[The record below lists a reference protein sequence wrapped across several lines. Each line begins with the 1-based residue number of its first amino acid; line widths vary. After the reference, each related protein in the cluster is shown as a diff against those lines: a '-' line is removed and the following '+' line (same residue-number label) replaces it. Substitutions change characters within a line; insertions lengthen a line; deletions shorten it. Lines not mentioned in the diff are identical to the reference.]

1 MRLVEFEVNGVLC
14 AVDVD
19 DDPAAVEVVREQLG
33 LTGTKLV
40 CSGGVCG
47 ACTVQVDGEPRVA
60 CLTPAVRLAGRR
72 VTTVEGLA
80 GHPVGRAF
88 AGEDALQCGYCTPGF
103 VVEAAAFFERWRAE
117 HGRSRPGREEIAE
130 ALAGHLCRCGAY
142 ERIFSAVAAACAG
155 AYETDADGGA
165 AVPRAEAPEKVDGSA
180 RYTTDQRPEGLLV
193 GVIIRSPHAHAHVR
207 SLEAGDVPLVP
218 LLPPDGVVRYVGQPV
233 AAVAAPDRASARAA
247 AERVRVRYEVLPAA
261 LDVGRARAG
270 EGPLVYEDKAARKLA
285 PGAGETPQLLP
296 VPWRGNRRGPNAMS
310 RRPATAV
317 RRITQARERSPERV
331 VEGVFTTAAQ
341 THTPL
346 EPHACLARWDEGT
359 LHLEVSTQSVKQ
371 VAVLASERF
380 GVPLERV
387 VARAVHVGGGFGCKM
402 GLTSDIVAAVEL
414 ARLHGAPVRVVLD
427 RDEELTDG
435 GYRPGTRI
443 RLAMAADAAGELSAL
458 AMDVDSD
465 GGVSVGGNAALLAR
479 FMYGKAPRRL
489 RDFDTVTHRPP
500 GAPFR
505 GPGGPT
511 MCWALEQAVD
521 EMAHRL
527 GQDPIALRRRWD
539 GNPKRHALY
548 DLAAAL
554 PAWSG
559 TRGGTGRFRRG
570 VGVAAAN
577 WMYFLDPVTEVEL
590 TVEDG
595 IVVARCAVQDMGT
608 GSRTVLRR
616 AVAEG
621 LGVPEERVRAEVG
634 HSDTVHGPTSG
645 GSRTTPSIVPAAVDA
660 AARLRR
666 ALGAGDGDLSARLDG
681 AHGVRVTG
689 RRTRDHRGYVTPFNL
704 TTGGVAIGRG
714 FTGSVQVAEVEVDTR
729 LGRIRPLRVWSGIAA
744 GRIHEDRL
752 ARSQCEGAV
761 VQGVGYALFEERR
774 TDPATGRVLTD
785 NLEDYRIPGIGDTPE
800 ITVHFHQEGFA
811 HVPGGGVG
819 LGEIAT
825 LPTAAALANAVHDAT
840 GRRPYDMP
848 IRPDRVLEGLA
859 T

>member
-1 MRLVEFEVNGVLC
+1 MEFEVNGARR

-19 DDPAAVEVVREQLG
+19 DDPTAVEVVRDRLG

-40 CSGGVCG
+40 CAGGVCG
-47 ACTVQVDGEPRVA
+47 ACTIQVDGEPRVS
-60 CLTPAVRLAGRR
+60 CLTPAVVLAGRR
-72 VTTVEGLA
+72 VTTAEGLA
-80 GHPVGRAF
+80 DHPMARAF

-103 VVEAAAFFERWRAE
+103 VVEAAAFLERWRAT
-117 HGRSRPGREEIAE
+117 HGRTRPGREQIAD

-142 ERIFSAVAAACAG
+142 EGIFRAVAAACAG
-155 AYETDADGGA
+155 DYDTAPTDGEATP
-165 AVPRAEAPEKVDGSA
+165 AVPRAEAPEKTAGSA
-180 RYTTDQRPEGLLV
+180 RYTTDLRPDGLLE

-207 SLEAGDVPLVP
+207 SLAAGDLPLVP

-247 AERVRVRYEVLPAA
+247 AARVTVDYEVLPAA
-261 LDVGRARAG
+261 LDARQARAG
-270 EGPLVYEDKAARKLA
+270 EGPLVYEDKAARKRA
-285 PGAGETPQLLP
+285 PGSGESPQL
-296 VPWRGNRRGPNAMS
+296 VPARWRGNLRGPSAMS
-310 RRPATAV
+310 KRPATAV
-317 RRITQARERSPERV
+317 RRITEARSRNPERV

-346 EPHACLARWDEGT
+346 EPHACLAQWVDGT
-359 LHLEVSTQSVKQ
+359 LHLEVSTQSIKRT
-371 VAVLASERF
+371 AELAAERF
-380 GVPLERV
+380 GLPVEQV

-402 GLTSDIVAAVEL
+402 GLTSDVVAAVEL

-443 RLAMAADAAGELSAL
+443 RLAMVADASGDLSAL
-458 AMDVDSD
+458 AMDADTD
-465 GGVSVGGNAALLAR
+465 GGVSVGGSVAALAR

-489 RDFDTVTHRPP
+489 RDFDTLTHRPP

-548 DLAAAL
+548 DWAAAL
-554 PAWSG
+554 PVWSG
-559 TRGGTGRFRRG
+559 PRGGTGRFRRG
-570 VGVAAAN
+570 VGIAAAN
-577 WMYFLDPVTEVEL
+577 WLYFLDPVTEVEL

-616 AVAEG
+616 AVAEA
-621 LGVPEERVRAEVG
+621 LGVPEGRVRAEVG
-634 HSDTVHGPTSG
+634 MSDAVHGPTSG
-645 GSRTTPSIVPAAVDA
+645 GSRTTPSIVPAALDA
-660 AARLRR
+660 AARLRD
-666 ALGAGDGDLSARLDG
+666 ALGGGDIAARLDA

-689 RRTRDHRGYVTPFNL
+689 RRPRDRRGFVTPFAL
-704 TTGGVAIGRG
+704 GGIAIGRG

-761 VQGVGYALFEERR
+761 VQGIGYALYEERR
-774 TDPATGRVLTD
+774 TDPATGRVLTE

-800 ITVHFHQEGFA
+800 ITVHFHQEGFE

-819 LGEIAT
+819 LGEIST
-825 LPTAAALANAVHDAT
+825 LPTAACLANAVHDAT
-840 GRRPYDMP
+840 GWRPHDMP
-848 IRPDRVLEGLA
+848 IRPDRLLEGLA

>member
-1 MRLVEFEVNGVLC
+1 MEFEVNGARC
-14 AVDVD
+14 TVDVD
-19 DDPAAVEVVREQLG
+19 DDPAAVEVVRDRLG

-40 CSGGVCG
+40 CAGGVCG
-47 ACTVQVDGEPRVA
+47 ACTIQVDGEPRVS
-60 CLTPAVRLAGRR
+60 CLTPAVRLAGRK
-72 VTTVEGLA
+72 VTTVEGLS

-88 AGEDALQCGYCTPGF
+88 AGEDGLQCGYCTPGF
-103 VVEAAAFFERWRAE
+103 VVEAAAFFERWRAA
-117 HGRSRPGREEIAE
+117 HGRTRPGRDQIAD

-142 ERIFSAVAAACAG
+142 EGILSAVAAACVG
-155 AYETDADGGA
+155 DYDTVPADGEA
-165 AVPRAEAPEKVDGSA
+165 PVPRAEAPEKVDGSA
-180 RYTTDQRPEGLLV
+180 RYTTDQRPEGLLE

-247 AERVRVRYEVLPAA
+247 AERVRVEYEVLPAA
-261 LDVGRARAG
+261 LDVDRARAD
-270 EGPLVYEDKAARKLA
+270 EGPLVYENKAARKLA
-285 PGAGETPQLLP
+285 PGSGEAPQL
-296 VPWRGNRRGPNAMS
+296 VPARWRGNRRGPSSMS
-310 RRPATAV
+310 KRPATAV
-317 RRITQARERSPERV
+317 RRIIEAREHSPERV

-346 EPHACLARWDEGT
+346 EPHACLARWVDGT

-371 VAVLASERF
+371 VAELAAERF
-380 GVPLERV
+380 GVPFERV

-402 GLTSDIVAAVEL
+402 GLTSDVVAAAEL
-414 ARLHGAPVRVVLD
+414 ARLHDAPVRVVLD

-443 RLAMAADAAGELSAL
+443 RLAMAADAAGGLSAL
-458 AMDVDSD
+458 AMDVDTD
-465 GGVSVGGNAALLAR
+465 GGISVGGTVAALAR

-548 DLAAAL
+548 DLAAGL
-554 PAWSG
+554 PVWSG
-559 TRGGTGRFRRG
+559 PRGGTGRFRRG

-577 WMYFLDPVTEVEL
+577 WLYFLDPVTEVEL

-595 IVVARCAVQDMGT
+595 VVVARCAVQDMGT

-616 AVAEG
+616 AVAEA
-621 LGVPEERVRAEVG
+621 LSVPEERVRAEVG

-645 GSRTTPSIVPAAVDA
+645 GSRTTPSIMPAAADA
-660 AARLRR
+660 AERLRDALGGGDVAARLD
-666 ALGAGDGDLSARLDG
+666 A

-689 RRTRDHRGYVTPFNL
+689 RRPRDRRGFVTPLNL
-704 TTGGVAIGRG
+704 TMGGVAIGRG

-729 LGRIRPLRVWSGIAA
+729 LGRIRPLRVWSGVAA
-744 GRIHEDRL
+744 GRIHEERL

-774 TDPATGRVLTD
+774 LDPATGRVLTD

-800 ITVHFHQEGFA
+800 ITVHFHQEGFE

-840 GRRPYDMP
+840 GWRPYDMP
-848 IRPDRVLEGLA
+848 IRPDRLLEGLG

>member
-1 MRLVEFEVNGVLC
+1 MEFEVNGARRAVD
-14 AVDVD
+14 VDVD
-19 DDPAAVEVVREQLG
+19 DDPAAVEVVRDRLG

-47 ACTVQVDGEPRVA
+47 ACTIQVDGEPRVA
-60 CLTPAVRLAGRR
+60 CLTPAVVLAGRR
-72 VTTVEGLA
+72 VTTAEGLA
-80 GHPVGRAF
+80 GHPVARAF

-103 VVEAAAFFERWRAE
+103 VVEAAAFYERWRAT
-117 HGRSRPGREEIAE
+117 HGRTRPGREQIAD

-142 ERIFSAVAAACAG
+142 EGIFRAVAGACAG
-155 AYETDADGGA
+155 AYDTPPTDGEAPT
-165 AVPRAEAPEKVDGSA
+165 VPRAEAPEKTAGAA
-180 RYTTDQRPEGLLV
+180 RYTTDLRPEGLLE

-207 SLEAGDVPLVP
+207 SLEAGDLPLVP

-233 AAVAAPDRASARAA
+233 AAVAAPDRAAARAA
-247 AERVRVRYEVLPAA
+247 AARVTVDYEVLPAA
-261 LDVGRARAG
+261 LDARQARAG
-270 EGPLVYEDKAARKLA
+270 EGPPVYEDKAARKRA
-285 PGAGETPQLLP
+285 PGSGESPQLLP
-296 VPWRGNRRGPNAMS
+296 ARWRGNLRGPSAMS
-310 RRPATAV
+310 KRPATAV
-317 RRITQARERSPERV
+317 RRITEARSRNPERV

-346 EPHACLARWDEGT
+346 EPHACLAQWVDGT
-359 LHLEVSTQSVKQ
+359 LHLEVSTQSVKRT
-371 VAVLASERF
+371 AELAAERF
-380 GVPLERV
+380 GVPVDKV

-402 GLTSDIVAAVEL
+402 GLTSDVVAAVEL

-443 RLAMAADAAGELSAL
+443 RLAMVADASGDLNAL
-458 AMDVDSD
+458 AMDADTD
-465 GGVSVGGNAALLAR
+465 GGISVGGSVASLAR

-489 RDFDTVTHRPP
+489 RDFDTLTHRPP

-548 DLAAAL
+548 DWAAAL
-554 PAWSG
+554 PVWSG
-559 TRGGTGRFRRG
+559 PRGGTGRFRRG

-577 WMYFLDPVTEVEL
+577 WLYFLDPVTEVEL
-590 TVEDG
+590 TVENG
-595 IVVARCAVQDMGT
+595 TVVARCAVQDMGT
-608 GSRTVLRR
+608 GARTVLLR

-621 LGVPEERVRAEVG
+621 LGVPEGRVRAEIG
-634 HSDTVHGPTSG
+634 HSDAVHGPTSG
-645 GSRTTPSIVPAAVDA
+645 GSRTTPSIVPAA
-660 AARLRR
+660 RLRD
-666 ALGAGDGDLSARLDG
+666 ALGGGDITARLDA

-689 RRTRDHRGYVTPFNL
+689 RRRRDRRGYVTPFTL
-704 TTGGVAIGRG
+704 GGIAVGRG

-729 LGRIRPLRVWSGIAA
+729 LGRTRPLRVWSGIAA

-761 VQGVGYALFEERR
+761 VQGIGYALYEERR
-774 TDPATGRVLTD
+774 TDPTTGRVLTD

-800 ITVHFHQEGFA
+800 ITVHFHREGFA

-819 LGEIAT
+819 LGEIST
-825 LPTAAALANAVHDAT
+825 LPTAACLANAVHDAT
-840 GRRPYDMP
+840 GWRPYDMP
-848 IRPDRVLEGLA
+848 IRPDRLLEGLA

>member
-1 MRLVEFEVNGVLC
+1 MEFEVNGTRH

-19 DDPAAVEVVREQLG
+19 DDPTAVEVVRDRLG

-40 CSGGVCG
+40 CAGGVCG
-47 ACTVQVDGEPRVA
+47 ACTIQVDGEPRVS
-60 CLTPAVRLAGRR
+60 CLTPAVGLAGRR

-80 GHPVGRAF
+80 GHPIGRAF

-103 VVEAAAFFERWRAE
+103 VVGAAAFFERWRAT
-117 HGRSRPGREEIAE
+117 HGRTRPGREQIAD

-142 ERIFSAVAAACAG
+142 EGIFDAVAAACAG
-155 AYETDADGGA
+155 DYDNAPTDGQAPA
-165 AVPRAEAPEKVDGSA
+165 APRTEAPEKTDGSA
-180 RYTTDQRPEGLLV
+180 RYTTDLRPEGLLE

-247 AERVRVRYEVLPAA
+247 AARVRVDYEVLPAA
-261 LDVGRARAG
+261 LDARQARTG
-270 EGPLVYEDKAARKLA
+270 EGPPVYEDKAARKRA
-285 PGAGETPQLLP
+285 PGSGETPQL
-296 VPWRGNRRGPNAMS
+296 VPARWRGNLRGPSAMS

-317 RRITQARERSPERV
+317 RRITEARRSTPERV
-331 VEGVFTTAAQ
+331 VEGLYTTAAQ

-346 EPHACLARWDEGT
+346 EPHACLARWSDGT
-359 LHLEVSTQSVKQ
+359 LHLEVSTQSVKRT
-371 VAVLASERF
+371 AELAAERF
-380 GVPLERV
+380 GVPVERV

-443 RLAMAADAAGELSAL
+443 RLAMVADEAGDLSAL
-458 AMDVDSD
+458 AMDADND
-465 GGVSVGGNAALLAR
+465 GGVSIGGTVAALAR

-548 DLAAAL
+548 DRAASL
-554 PAWSG
+554 PVWSG
-559 TRGGTGRFRRG
+559 PRGGTGRFRRG

-616 AVAEG
+616 AVAAG
-621 LGVPEERVRAEVG
+621 LGVPEARVRAEVG
-634 HSDTVHGPTSG
+634 RSDTVHGPTSG
-645 GSRTTPSIVPAAVDA
+645 GSRTTPSLVPAAADA
-660 AARLRR
+660 ADRLRDALGGGDIAARL
-666 ALGAGDGDLSARLDG
+666 DT

-689 RRTRDHRGYVTPFNL
+689 RRPRDRRGFVTPF
-704 TTGGVAIGRG
+704 TMGGIVIGRG

-729 LGRIRPLRVWSGIAA
+729 LGRVRPLSVWSGIAA

-752 ARSQCEGAV
+752 ARSQCQGAV
-761 VQGVGYALFEERR
+761 VQGVGYALYEERR
-774 TDPATGRVLTD
+774 TDPVTGRVLTE
-785 NLEDYRIPGIGDTPE
+785 NMEDYRIPGIGDTPE
-800 ITVHFHQEGFA
+800 ITIHFHQEGFD

-825 LPTAAALANAVHDAT
+825 LPTAACLANAVHDAT
-840 GRRPYDMP
+840 GWRPYDMP
-848 IRPDRVLEGLA
+848 IRPDRLLEGLA
-859 T
+859 P

>member
-1 MRLVEFEVNGVLC
+1 MEFEVNGGRCV
-14 AVDVD
+14 VDVD
-19 DDPAAVEVVREQLG
+19 DDPAALEVVRERLG
-33 LTGTKLV
+33 LTGAKLV
-40 CSGGVCG
+40 CAGGVCG
-47 ACTVQVDGEPRVA
+47 ACTIQVDGEPRVA

-103 VVEAAAFFERWRAE
+103 VVEAAAFHDRWRAA
-117 HGRSRPGREEIAE
+117 HGRTRPGREEIAE

-142 ERIFSAVAAACAG
+142 EGIYSAVAAACAG
-155 AYETDADGGA
+155 DYDGQAPA
-165 AVPRAEAPEKVDGSA
+165 APRAEAPEKVDGSA
-180 RYTTDQRPEGLLV
+180 RYTTDQRPEGLLE

-207 SLEAGDVPLVP
+207 SLEAGDQPLVP

-247 AERVRVRYEVLPAA
+247 ARRVVVDYEVLPAA
-261 LDVGRARAG
+261 LDAGRARAG
-270 EGPLVYEDKAARKLA
+270 EGPLVYADKAARKQA
-285 PGAGETPQLLP
+285 PGSGEAPQL
-296 VPWRGNRRGPNAMS
+296 VPARWRGNLRGPSAMS
-310 RRPATAV
+310 KRPAAAV

-331 VEGVFTTAAQ
+331 VEAVFTTAAQ

-346 EPHACLARWDEGT
+346 EPHACLARWADGT

-371 VAVLASERF
+371 VAELAAERF
-380 GVPLERV
+380 GVPSERV

-402 GLTSDIVAAVEL
+402 GLTSDVVAAVEL
-414 ARLHGAPVRVVLD
+414 ARLHDAPVRVVLD
-427 RDEELTDG
+427 RDEELIDG

-443 RLAMAADAAGELSAL
+443 RLAMAADAEGELSAL
-458 AMDVDSD
+458 AMDVDTD
-465 GGVSVGGNAALLAR
+465 GGIAVGGTVAALAR

-489 RDFDTVTHRPP
+489 RDFDTLTHQPP

-539 GNPKRHALY
+539 GNTKRQALY

-554 PAWSG
+554 PAWTG

-577 WMYFLDPVTEVEL
+577 WLYFLDPATEVEL

-595 IVVARCAVQDMGT
+595 TVVARCAVQDMGT
-608 GSRTVLRR
+608 GARTVLRR

-621 LGVPEERVRAEVG
+621 LGVPQERVRAEVG
-634 HSDTVHGPTSG
+634 RSDAVHGPTSG
-645 GSRTTPSIVPAAVDA
+645 GSRTTPSIAPAAADA
-660 AARLRR
+660 AERLRG
-666 ALGAGDGDLSARLDG
+666 ALGGGDVAARLDG

-689 RRTRDHRGYVTPFNL
+689 RRPRDHRGFVTPLNL
-704 TTGGVAIGRG
+704 TMGGIAIGRG

-785 NLEDYRIPGIGDTPE
+785 NLEDYRVPGIGDTPE
-800 ITVHFHQEGFA
+800 ITVHFHQEGFE

-840 GRRPYDMP
+840 GWRPYDMP
-848 IRPDRVLEGLA
+848 IRPDRLLEGLG

>member
-1 MRLVEFEVNGVLC
+1 MEFEVNGAPR

-19 DDPAAVEVVREQLG
+19 DDPAAVEVVRDRLG

-40 CSGGVCG
+40 CAGGVCG
-47 ACTVQVDGEPRVA
+47 ACTIQVDGEPRVS
-60 CLTPAVRLAGRR
+60 CLTPAVTLAGRR
-72 VTTVEGLA
+72 VTTVEGLS
-80 GHPVGRAF
+80 GHPVARAF

-103 VVEAAAFFERWRAE
+103 VVEAAAFFARWRAA
-117 HGRSRPGREEIAE
+117 HGRTRPGREQISD

-155 AYETDADGGA
+155 DYDRTPADGA
-165 AVPRAEAPEKVDGSA
+165 APAVPRTEAPEKVDGSA
-180 RYTTDQRPEGLLV
+180 RYTTDLRPEGLLE

-218 LLPPDGVVRYVGQPV
+218 MLPPDGIVRYVGQPV
-233 AAVAAPDRASARAA
+233 AAVAAPDRAAARAA
-247 AERVRVRYEVLPAA
+247 AARVTVDYEVLPAA
-261 LDVGRARAG
+261 LDVRESRAG
-270 EGPLVYEDKAARKLA
+270 AGPLVYEDKAARKRA
-285 PGAGETPQLLP
+285 PGSGESPQL
-296 VPWRGNRRGPNAMS
+296 VPARWRGNRRGPSAMS
-310 RRPATAV
+310 KRPATAV
-317 RRITQARERSPERV
+317 RRITEARSRNPERV
-331 VEGVFTTAAQ
+331 VEGVFTAAAQ

-346 EPHACLARWDEGT
+346 EPHACLARWVDGA
-359 LHLEVSTQSVKQ
+359 LHLEVSTQSVKR
-371 VAVLASERF
+371 VAELAAEHF
-380 GVPLERV
+380 GVPLDRV
-387 VARAVHVGGGFGCKM
+387 TANAVHVGGGFGCKM
-402 GLTSDIVAAVEL
+402 GLTSDVVAAVEL
-414 ARLHGAPVRVVLD
+414 ARLHDAPVRVVLD

-435 GYRPGTRI
+435 GYRPGARI
-443 RLAMAADAAGELSAL
+443 QLAMVADEDGDLSAL
-458 AMDVDSD
+458 AMDADSD
-465 GGVSVGGNAALLAR
+465 GGVSVGGSVAALAR
-479 FMYGKAPRRL
+479 FVYGRAPRRL
-489 RDFDTVTHRPP
+489 RDFDTVTHRPA

-527 GQDPIALRRRWD
+527 GRDPIALRRRWD
-539 GNPKRHALY
+539 GNLKRHALY
-548 DLAAAL
+548 DRAETL
-554 PAWSG
+554 PVWSSG
-559 TRGGTGRFRRG
+559 PRGGTGRFRRG

-577 WMYFLDPVTEVEL
+577 WLYFVDPVTEVEL

-595 IVVARCAVQDMGT
+595 TVVARCAVQDMGT

-621 LGVPEERVRAEVG
+621 LGVPETRVRAEVG
-634 HSDTVHGPTSG
+634 HSDAVHGPTSG
-645 GSRTTPSIVPAAVDA
+645 GSRTTPSLAPAAAEA
-660 AARLRR
+660 AARLRD
-666 ALGAGDGDLSARLDG
+666 ALGGGDVTARLDS
-681 AHGVRVTG
+681 AHGVSVTG
-689 RRTRDHRGYVTPFNL
+689 RRPRDRRGFVTPLNL
-704 TTGGVAIGRG
+704 TMGGVAIGRG

-761 VQGVGYALFEERR
+761 IQGIGYALFEERR
-774 TDPATGRVLTD
+774 VDPATGRVLTD

-800 ITVHFHQEGFA
+800 ITVHFHQEGFE

-825 LPTAAALANAVHDAT
+825 LPTAACLANAVHDAT
-840 GRRPYDMP
+840 GWRPYDMP
-848 IRPDRVLEGLA
+848 IRPDRLLEGLA

>member
-1 MRLVEFEVNGVLC
+1 MEFEVNGVPC

-19 DDPAAVEVVREQLG
+19 DDPAAVEVVRDRLG

-40 CSGGVCG
+40 CAGGVCG
-47 ACTVQVDGEPRVA
+47 ACTIQVDGEPRVS
-60 CLTPAVRLAGRR
+60 CLTPAARLAGRR

-103 VVEAAAFFERWRAE
+103 VVEAAAFFERWRAA
-117 HGRSRPGREEIAE
+117 HGRRRPGREEIAE

-142 ERIFSAVAAACAG
+142 EGIFSAVAAACAG
-155 AYETDADGGA
+155 DYETHAQERP
-165 AVPRAEAPEKVDGSA
+165 VPRAEAPEKVDGSA
-180 RYTTDQRPEGLLV
+180 RYTTDHRPEGLLE
-193 GVIIRSPHAHAHVR
+193 GVIIRSPHAHAHVQ
-207 SLEAGDVPLVP
+207 SLEAGDLALVP

-233 AAVAAPDRASARAA
+233 AAVAAADRASARAA
-247 AERVRVRYEVLPAA
+247 AERVKVAYEVLPAA
-261 LDVGRARAG
+261 LDVSRSRAG

-285 PGAGETPQLLP
+285 PGSGETPQL
-296 VPWRGNRRGPNAMS
+296 VPARWRGNRRGPSAMS
-310 RRPATAV
+310 KRPAAAV
-317 RRITQARERSPERV
+317 RRITEARRSSPERV
-331 VEGVFTTAAQ
+331 VEGLFTTAAQ

-359 LHLEVSTQSVKQ
+359 LHLEVSTQSVKE
-371 VAVLASERF
+371 VAVLAAERF

-387 VARAVHVGGGFGCKM
+387 VARAAHVGGGFGCKM
-402 GLTSDIVAAVEL
+402 GLTSDVVAAVEL

-427 RDEELTDG
+427 RDEELVDG

-458 AMDVDSD
+458 AMDVDTD
-465 GGVSVGGNAALLAR
+465 GGVSVGGTVAALAR

-489 RDFDTVTHRPP
+489 RDFDAVTHQPP

-527 GQDPIALRRRWD
+527 GQDPVALRRRWD

-577 WMYFLDPVTEVEL
+577 WLYFLDPVTEVEL

-595 IVVARCAVQDMGT
+595 TVVARCAVQDMGT

-621 LGVPEERVRAEVG
+621 LGVPEGRVRAEVG
-634 HSDTVHGPTSG
+634 RSDAVHGPTSG
-645 GSRTTPSIVPAAVDA
+645 GSRTTPSIVPAAADA
-660 AARLRR
+660 AARLRE
-666 ALGAGDGDLSARLDG
+666 ALGAGDGDLGARLDG
-681 AHGVRVTG
+681 ANGVRVTG
-689 RRTRDHRGYVTPFNL
+689 RRPRDRRGYVTPFNL

-744 GRIHEDRL
+744 GRIHEERL

-761 VQGVGYALFEERR
+761 IQGVGYALFEERR
-774 TDPATGRVLTD
+774 TDRATGRVLTD

-800 ITVHFHQEGFA
+800 ITVHFHQEGFE

-819 LGEIAT
+819 LGEIST

-840 GRRPYDMP
+840 GWRPYDMP
-848 IRPDRVLEGLA
+848 IRPDRLLEGLG

>member
-1 MRLVEFEVNGVLC
+1 MEFEVNGVPC

-19 DDPAAVEVVREQLG
+19 GDPAAVEVVRERLG

-40 CSGGVCG
+40 CAGGVCG
-47 ACTVQVDGEPRVA
+47 ACTIQVDGEPRVA

-103 VVEAAAFFERWRAE
+103 VVEAAAFFERWRAA
-117 HGRSRPGREEIAE
+117 HGRARPGREEIAE

-142 ERIFSAVAAACAG
+142 EGIFSAVAAACVG
-155 AYETDADGGA
+155 DYDGEVPA
-165 AVPRAEAPEKVDGSA
+165 PPRAEAPEKVDGSA
-180 RYTTDQRPEGLLV
+180 RYTTDHRPEGLLE

-207 SLEAGDVPLVP
+207 SLEAGDLPLVP

-233 AAVAAPDRASARAA
+233 AAVAAADRASARAA
-247 AERVRVRYEVLPAA
+247 AERVKVEYEVLPAA

-285 PGAGETPQLLP
+285 PGSGEAPQL
-296 VPWRGNRRGPNAMS
+296 VPARWRGNRRGPSAMS
-310 RRPATAV
+310 KRPATAV
-317 RRITQARERSPERV
+317 RRIIEGRERSPERV
-331 VEGVFTTAAQ
+331 VEGLFTTAAQ
-341 THTPL
+341 SHTPL
-346 EPHACLARWDEGT
+346 EPHACLAHWVDGA

-371 VAVLASERF
+371 VAELAAERF
-380 GVPLERV
+380 GVPVERV

-402 GLTSDIVAAVEL
+402 GLTSDVVAAVEL

-458 AMDVDSD
+458 AMDVDTD
-465 GGVSVGGNAALLAR
+465 GGVSVGGTVAALAR

-489 RDFDTVTHRPP
+489 RDFDIVTHRPP

-527 GQDPIALRRRWD
+527 GEDPIALRRRWD

-548 DLAAAL
+548 DRAAAL
-554 PAWSG
+554 PVWAG

-577 WMYFLDPVTEVEL
+577 WLYFLDPVTEVEL

-645 GSRTTPSIVPAAVDA
+645 GSRTTPSIVPAAADA
-660 AARLRR
+660 AARLRE
-666 ALGAGDGDLSARLDG
+666 ALGAGDGDVASRLG
-681 AHGVRVTG
+681 LAHGVRVTG
-689 RRTRDHRGYVTPFNL
+689 RRTRDHRGFVTPLNL
-704 TTGGVAIGRG
+704 TMGGVAIGRG

-744 GRIHEDRL
+744 GRIHEERL

-785 NLEDYRIPGIGDTPE
+785 NLEDYRVPGIGDTPE
-800 ITVHFHQEGFA
+800 ITVHFHQEGFE

-848 IRPDRVLEGLA
+848 IRPDRLLEGLA